1 MSTVLQERSHSRAEP
16 GNWLPWI
23 AIFLGLAALYVPTG
37 IDLARGLWRDDA
49 YSHGPIIAL
58 VFAWLVWRARAA
70 LVDESLQPAP
80 IAGGALLLAGLAL
93 YLLGRTQS
101 LMVFEAASLIPVAA
115 GAVLMLRGFQ
125 GLRATAFP
133 ILFLAFLVPLPG
145 FVLDFVSVPLK
156 EVVSAAVA
164 GLLNLLSYPVER
176 EGVVLWVGDHQM
188 LVADACSG
196 LNSLYSLLALGL
208 LYAHVT
214 ERRASGANLPRTLLL
229 LAAVLPIA
237 VVANIAR
244 VVALV
249 LVTYHF
255 GEDAARG
262 WVHDLAG
269 LLVFGVALQLLVA
282 WDALVRMMFSP
293 AKAAPREEVEFTGA
307 SAPRLTVRRASNTRR
322 AAALALAAGVAMA
335 GTAAASPALKPKV
348 STLPAPDLEQVIP
361 SAFGDWKLDTEV
373 VPVAPSP
380 DAQAKLDRLY
390 RQVVSRTYVNS
401 KGERMMLTVAHG
413 GDQSDALKAHRQEA
427 CYAAQGFDIRAIEHG
442 TLSTAGRML
451 PVTRMLAVKG
461 ERSEPVTYWFTM
473 GDRVVLGRGE
483 RLRVQLENGLAG
495 RVPDGLLVRVSSLS
509 DDARAAFAVQQ
520 SFIAAI
526 VAALPAGEAARFVGR
541 ASA

>member
-442 TLSTAGRML
+442 TLSTAGRTL